1 MNLRKSAL
9 AGLTAISLLSSIAAA
24 MPQVPPSIPG
34 LSDFACFDSSGNPTS
49 CVSVPSSAF
58 AAGTGDAFTGTNPTV
73 IRPPTIADGH
83 LMNANG
89 ASAPAVDAA
98 PSTWFDHAYCS
109 TVGYVL
115 VRLTGAW
122 TCSNSQ
128 PVNARWLG
136 AIGDGITDDNTALQS
151 CITIAQGLHGSC
163 YIPAGKYVYTSATL
177 SITSHVNIYGD
188 GVQSIAGVCSF
199 NSNCAQTLTVPLIG
213 NATTLIPAST
223 INGITASTND
233 ALQIHDL
240 QIVYTALPASGS
252 GLSAIKITGSG
263 GSFGVNSGTHIWNV
277 MLAQADVLIQM
288 NDAVSWWIDH
298 SVLYNFRTTSI
309 SVGGTGIANGNDWSI
324 DEDRIISGPATTN
337 TCYGV
342 LITAS
347 AASAITRNKFNFI
360 PDTTNCAA
368 IMYLASTNGTSFEP
382 VRIAENSIEG
392 NAAGI
397 VFFNSCPTPSACSA
411 TQIVI
416 SVNQI
421 WTGAGFDSGPNIFVT
436 GAGAG
441 AAQWIDQMLV
451 NDNMLSV
458 VGGVSSNIN
467 VSFNSGFV
475 NNVLLAGN
483 LFGNTSAAGATSIL
497 LGSGN
502 SNVKATGNH
511 ILGSDNQTLGT
522 SSTTPFALACGRPAT
537 NTLYNA
543 VEVSLFGGA
552 GVTAVAKNGRPIIS
566 QASAALSPFSL
577 LLNVGDTMQ
586 VTCTTVPSATY
597 AAFNP

>member
-1 MNLRKSAL
+1 MNLRKSVVAAL
-9 AGLTAISLLSSIAAA
+9 AAISLLSSFAAA
-24 MPQVPPSIPG
+24 MAQVPP
-34 LSDFACFDSSGNPTS
+34 A
-49 CVSVPSSAF
+49 
-58 AAGTGDAFTGTNPTV
+58 
-73 IRPPTIADGH
+73 IAEGH
-83 LMNANG
+83 LVNASG
-89 ASAPAVDAA
+89 APAPVVETVS
-98 PSTWFDHAYCS
+98 STWLDHAYCS

-122 TCSNSQ
+122 TCSNNQ

-136 AIGDGITDDNTALQS
+136 AIGDGITNDNTALQS

-163 YIPAGKYVYTSATL
+163 YIPAGKYAFTSAAL
-177 SITSHVNIYGD
+177 GITSHVNIYGD

-199 NSNCAQTLTVPLIG
+199 NNNCAQTLTVPLIG

-223 INGITASTND
+223 INGIIASTNE
-233 ALQIHDL
+233 AVQIHDL
-240 QIVYTALPASGS
+240 QIVYTTLPAGGS
-252 GLSAIKITGSG
+252 GLSAIKIAGDG

-298 SVLYNFRTTSI
+298 SVLYNFRTASI

-347 AASAITRNKFNFI
+347 AASAITKNKFNFI

-368 IMYLASTNGTSFEP
+368 IMYLASKNGTSFEP

-392 NAAGI
+392 NAAGF
-397 VFFNSCPTPSACSA
+397 VFFNDCPAPSACSA
-411 TQIVI
+411 TQTVI
-416 SVNQI
+416 SGNQI
-421 WTGAGFDSGPNIFVT
+421 WTGAGFDGGPNIYVT
-436 GAGAG
+436 GAS

-458 VGGVSSNIN
+458 VGGVSSNVN
-467 VSFNSGFV
+467 VSFNPGFV

-483 LFGNTSAAGATSIL
+483 LFGNTSSAGAMSIF

-511 ILGSDNQTLGT
+511 ILVFDKQTLGT
-522 SSTTPFALACGRPAT
+522 SNTPPFALACDKPAT

-552 GVTAVAKNGRPIIS
+552 GVTAVAKNGRPVIS
-566 QASAALSPFSL
+566 QPSAALSPFSL
-577 LLNVGDTMQ
+577 LLNVGDTIQ
-586 VTCTTVPSATY
+586 VTCATAPSATY

>member
-1 MNLRKSAL
+1 MNLRKSVL
-9 AGLTAISLLSSIAAA
+9 AGLAAISLLSSIAAA
-24 MPQVPPSIPG
+24 MAQV
-34 LSDFACFDSSGNPTS
+34 
-49 CVSVPSSAF
+49 
-58 AAGTGDAFTGTNPTV
+58 
-73 IRPPTIADGH
+73 PPTIADGH
-83 LMNANG
+83 LMNASG
-89 ASAPAVDAA
+89 APAPAVDTA

-122 TCSNSQ
+122 TCSNNQ

-136 AIGDGITDDNTALQS
+136 AIGDGITNDNTALQS

-163 YIPAGKYVYTSATL
+163 YIPAGKYVFTSATL

-223 INGITASTND
+223 INGITASTNE
-233 ALQIHDL
+233 AVQIHDL
-240 QIVYTALPASGS
+240 QIVYTALPAGGS
-252 GLSAIKITGSG
+252 GLSAIKIAGNG

-298 SVLYNFRTTSI
+298 SVLYNFRTASI

-347 AASAITRNKFNFI
+347 AASAITKNKFNFI
-360 PDTTNCAA
+360 PDTKNCAA

-397 VFFNSCPTPSACSA
+397 VFFNNCPTPSACSA
-411 TQIVI
+411 TQTVI
-416 SVNQI
+416 SANQI
-421 WTGAGFDSGPNIFVT
+421 WTGAGFDGGPNIYVT
-436 GAGAG
+436 GTG

-458 VGGVSSNIN
+458 VGGVSSNVN
-467 VSFNSGFV
+467 VSFNPGFV

-483 LFGNTSAAGATSIL
+483 LFGNTSAAGAMSIL
-497 LGSGN
+497 LGPGN

-511 ILGSDNQTLGT
+511 ILVSDKQTLGT
-522 SSTTPFALACGRPAT
+522 SSTPPFALACGRPAT

>member
-1 MNLRKSAL
+1 MNLRKSVL
-9 AGLTAISLLSSIAAA
+9 AGLAAVSLLSSIGTA
-24 MPQVPPSIPG
+24 MAQVPGPSDP
-34 LSDFACFDSSGNPTS
+34 ACFDSSGHPAS
-49 CVSVPSSAF
+49 CVSAPSSTF
-58 AAGTGDAFTGTNPTV
+58 AAGTGVALTGTNPTV

-83 LMNANG
+83 LMDANG
-89 ASAPAVDAA
+89 APTTAVDTA

-109 TVGYVL
+109 TVGYVI

-122 TCSNSQ
+122 TCSNNQ

-136 AIGDGITDDNTALQS
+136 AIGDGITNDNTALQS
-151 CITIAQGLHGSC
+151 CVTIAQGLHGSC

-177 SITSHVNIYGD
+177 SITSHVDIYGD
-188 GVQSIAGVCSF
+188 GTQSIAGVCSF
-199 NSNCAQTLTVPLIG
+199 NNNCAQTLALPLIG

-223 INGITASTND
+223 INGITAGTNE
-233 ALQIHDL
+233 AVQIHDL
-240 QIVYTALPASGS
+240 QIVYTVPPAGGS
-252 GLSAIKITGSG
+252 GLSAIRIAGSG

-277 MLAQADVLIQM
+277 MLAQADILIQM

-298 SVLYNFRTTSI
+298 SVLYNFRTASI

-342 LITAS
+342 LITTS
-347 AASAITRNKFNFI
+347 AASAITKNKFNFI
-360 PDTTNCAA
+360 PDTKNCAA

-382 VRIAENSIEG
+382 IRIAENSIEG

-397 VFFNSCPTPSACSA
+397 VFFNNCPIPSACSA

-436 GAGAG
+436 GVGAVE
-441 AAQWIDQMLV
+441 WIDQMLV

-458 VGGVSSNIN
+458 VGGVSNNIN
-467 VSFNSGFV
+467 VSFNSGSV

-483 LFGNTSAAGATSIL
+483 LFGNTSAAGATSIF

-522 SSTTPFALACGRPAT
+522 SSTTPFALACGKPAT

-552 GVTAVAKNGRPIIS
+552 GVTAVAKNGSTIIS

-577 LLNVGDTMQ
+577 LLNVGDNMQ
-586 VTCTTVPSATY
+586 VTCTTAPSATY

>member
-1 MNLRKSAL
+1 MNLRKSVL
-9 AGLTAISLLSSIAAA
+9 AGLAAISLLSSIAAA
-24 MPQVPPSIPG
+24 MAQV
-34 LSDFACFDSSGNPTS
+34 
-49 CVSVPSSAF
+49 
-58 AAGTGDAFTGTNPTV
+58 
-73 IRPPTIADGH
+73 PPTIADGH

-109 TVGYVL
+109 TVGYVV

-163 YIPAGKYVYTSATL
+163 YIPAGKYVFTSATL
-177 SITSHVNIYGD
+177 SIASHVNIYGD

-397 VFFNSCPTPSACSA
+397 VFFNNCPAPSACSA
-411 TQIVI
+411 TQTVI
-416 SVNQI
+416 SGNQII
-421 WTGAGFDSGPNIFVT
+421 WTGAGFDGGPNIYVT
-436 GAGAG
+436 GTG

-458 VGGVSSNIN
+458 VGGLSSNVN
-467 VSFNSGFV
+467 VSFNPGFV

-483 LFGNTSAAGATSIL
+483 LFGNTSAAGAMSIL

-511 ILGSDNQTLGT
+511 ILVSDKQTLGT
-522 SSTTPFALACGRPAT
+522 SSTPPFALACGRPAT

-552 GVTAVAKNGRPIIS
+552 GVTAVAKNGSAIIS
-566 QASAALSPFSL
+566 QPSAALSPFSL

-586 VTCTTVPSATY
+586 VACSTVPSATY

>member
-1 MNLRKSAL
+1 MKLRKSVL
-9 AGLTAISLLSSIAAA
+9 AGLAAISLLSSIAAA
-24 MPQVPPSIPG
+24 MAQVPPP
-34 LSDFACFDSSGNPTS
+34 
-49 CVSVPSSAF
+49 
-58 AAGTGDAFTGTNPTV
+58 
-73 IRPPTIADGH
+73 IADAH
-83 LMNANG
+83 LMNASG
-89 ASAPAVDAA
+89 APAPAVDAA

-122 TCSNSQ
+122 TCSNNQ
-128 PVNARWLG
+128 PVNARWVG
-136 AIGDGITDDNTALQS
+136 AIGDGITNDNTALQS

-163 YIPAGKYVYTSATL
+163 YIPAGKYLFTSAAL

-199 NSNCAQTLTVPLIG
+199 NNDCAQTLTVPLIG

-223 INGITASTND
+223 INGITASTNE
-233 ALQIHDL
+233 AVQIHDL
-240 QIVYTALPASGS
+240 QIVYTALPAGGS
-252 GLSAIKITGSG
+252 GLSAIKIAGSG
-263 GSFGVNSGTHIWNV
+263 GSFGVNSGSHIWNV

-288 NDAVSWWIDH
+288 DDAVSWWIDH
-298 SVLYNFRTTSI
+298 SVLYNFRTASI
-309 SVGGTGIANGNDWSI
+309 GVGGTGIANGNDWSI
-324 DEDRIISGPATTN
+324 DEDRILSGPATTN

-347 AASAITRNKFNFI
+347 AASAITKNKFNFI

-397 VFFNSCPTPSACSA
+397 VFFNNCPTPSACSA
-411 TQIVI
+411 TQTVI
-416 SVNQI
+416 SANQI
-421 WTGAGFDSGPNIFVT
+421 WTGAGFDGGPNIYVT
-436 GAGAG
+436 GAA

-458 VGGVSSNIN
+458 VGGVSSNVN
-467 VSFNSGFV
+467 VSFNPGFV

-483 LFGNTSAAGATSIL
+483 LFGNTSAAGAMSIL

-511 ILGSDNQTLGT
+511 ILVFDKQTLGT
-522 SSTTPFALACGRPAT
+522 SGTAPFALACGKPAT

-566 QASAALSPFSL
+566 QPSAALSPFSL

-586 VTCTTVPSATY
+586 VTCGTVPSATY